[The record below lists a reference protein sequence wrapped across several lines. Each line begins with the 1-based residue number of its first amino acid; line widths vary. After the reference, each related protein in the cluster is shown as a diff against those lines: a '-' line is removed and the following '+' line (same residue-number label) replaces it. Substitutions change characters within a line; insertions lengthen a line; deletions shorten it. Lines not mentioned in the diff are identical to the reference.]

1 MFDDEIIEALSARL
15 VVYEPENL
23 YVFLSYLRWY
33 KHKNNPKQLVE
44 VLYSTPLSCI
54 VNIEKVKGGIF
65 SANNALNVHKDTL
78 TEIDST
84 EKAFITLIKQSQI
97 K

>member
-1 MFDDEIIEALSARL
+1 MFDDEIIDALSARL

-23 YVFLSYLRWY
+23 YILLSYLRWY
-33 KHKNNPKQLVE
+33 KHKDNPKELVE
-44 VLYSTPLSCI
+44 VLYSTPISCI
-54 VNIEKVKGGIF
+54 VNVEKIKGGIF
-65 SANNALNVHKDTL
+65 SANNTLNVHKDTL
-78 TEIDST
+78 SEIDNI